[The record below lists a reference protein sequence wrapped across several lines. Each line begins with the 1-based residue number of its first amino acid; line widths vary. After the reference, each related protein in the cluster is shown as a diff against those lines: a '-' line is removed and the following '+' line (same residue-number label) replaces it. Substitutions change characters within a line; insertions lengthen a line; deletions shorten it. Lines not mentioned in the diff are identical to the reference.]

1 LCVTRTVESLGGT
14 IGKSQL
20 CWAMRALIADG
31 QKDVGIS
38 LAALVERCG
47 HEVLLVV
54 GSGLEAIQAYS
65 RLKPDVVILDYPLP
79 RLNGVTAARMILAK
93 DPAAR
98 IIIVATP
105 SLVKSP
111 IDSVAFAILA
121 KPVELDKLYAALY
134 DAGSGKSGPPNA
146 RH

>member
-1 LCVTRTVESLGGT
+1 
-14 IGKSQL
+14 
-20 CWAMRALIADG
+20 MRALIADG

-65 RLKPDVVILDYPLP
+65 RLKPDVVIMDYSLP
-79 RLNGVTAARMILAK
+79 RLNGATAAKMILAK
-93 DPAAR
+93 DPAAK
-98 IIIVATP
+98 IVIVGIASLATTR
-105 SLVKSP
+105 
-111 IDSVAFAILA
+111 IDSGAWAILL

-134 DAGSGKSGPPNA
+134 DAASGKSQPPSSTNS
-146 RH
+146 